1 MCCRWAGCWGGA
13 VDKAVFYSNAWFSS
27 LPGHAADAL
36 LEAAVPV
43 PVAAGGLL
51 FRQGDPVGA
60 GSHAFFGVAGGVL
73 KLSVFNADG
82 DEAILALVEPGN
94 WFGGVS
100 TLDQQ
105 PRGHCAIALEDAE
118 VLAVSGE
125 RFDALMR
132 DAAFAGAMARLV
144 ATRLRL
150 AYGSLAGAALQGT
163 RARVA
168 RRIAMLAHGDV
179 SQSAEGRT
187 TISTSQD
194 ALAMMLGISRQTLS
208 KELQA
213 LVKLGAIR
221 LRYGHIEIDDMALLV
236 SATATR
242 AD

>member
-1 MCCRWAGCWGGA
+1 MSA
-13 VDKAVFYSNAWFSS
+13 FSTNPWFQS
-27 LPGHAADAL
+27 LTPHAADAL

-43 PVAAGGLL
+43 SVAAGAFL
-51 FRQGDPVGA
+51 FRQGDPMDT
-60 GSHAFFGVAGGVL
+60 GSHAFFGVARGVL
-73 KLSVFNADG
+73 KLSIFNAEG

-118 VLAVSGE
+118 VLGVSVE
-125 RFDALMR
+125 RFEALMR
-132 DAAFAGAMARLV
+132 DAAFAGAIARLV
-144 ATRLRL
+144 AARLRL

-168 RRIAMLAHGDV
+168 RRIAALAHGDM
-179 SQSAEGRT
+179 SQAAQGRAS
-187 TISTSQD
+187 ISTSQD
-194 ALAMMLGISRQTLS
+194 ALSMMLGISRQTLS

-221 LRYGHIEIDDMALLV
+221 LRYGHIEIQDMALLLDA
-236 SATATR
+236 SDART
-242 AD
+242 D

>member
-1 MCCRWAGCWGGA
+1 MCCRLAGCWGDA
-13 VDKAVFYSNAWFSS
+13 VDKAVFHANAWFRS
-27 LPGHAADAL
+27 LPQQAADAL
-36 LEAAVPV
+36 LQSAVPV
-43 PVAAGGLL
+43 SVSAGGFL
-51 FRQGDPVGA
+51 FRQGDPIEA
-60 GSHAFFGVAGGVL
+60 ISHAFFGVASGVL
-73 KLSVFNADG
+73 KLSIFNAEG
-82 DEAILALVEPGN
+82 DEAILTLVEPGN

-100 TLDQQ
+100 TLDHQ
-105 PRGHCAIALEDAE
+105 PRGHCAIAVEQAE
-118 VLAVSGE
+118 VLAVSAE
-125 RFDALMR
+125 RFEMLMR

-150 AYGSLAGAALQGT
+150 AYGSLASAALQGT

-221 LRYGHIEIDDMALLV
+221 LRYGHIEIHDMALLLD
-236 SATATR
+236 ATETR

>member
-1 MCCRWAGCWGGA
+1 M
-13 VDKAVFYSNAWFSS
+13 NAFAANPWFQS
-27 LPGHAADAL
+27 LPGHVAEAL
-36 LEAAVPV
+36 LDATVPV
-43 PVAAGGLL
+43 PIGAGAFL
-51 FRQGDPVGA
+51 FRQGDPMDA
-60 GSHAFFGVAGGVL
+60 GSHAFFGVARGAL
-73 KLSVFNADG
+73 KLSIFNADG
-82 DEAILALVEPGN
+82 DEAILTLVEPGN

-118 VLAVSGE
+118 VLAVSVE
-125 RFDALMR
+125 RFEALMR
-132 DAAFAGAMARLV
+132 DAAFAGAIARLV

-150 AYGSLAGAALQGT
+150 AYGSLASAALQGT

-168 RRIAMLAHGDV
+168 RRIASLAHGDV
-179 SQSAEGRT
+179 SLSAQGRAS
-187 TISTSQD
+187 ISTSQD

-221 LRYGHIEIDDMALLV
+221 LRYGHIEIQDMTLLLDV
-236 SATATR
+236 SEAG